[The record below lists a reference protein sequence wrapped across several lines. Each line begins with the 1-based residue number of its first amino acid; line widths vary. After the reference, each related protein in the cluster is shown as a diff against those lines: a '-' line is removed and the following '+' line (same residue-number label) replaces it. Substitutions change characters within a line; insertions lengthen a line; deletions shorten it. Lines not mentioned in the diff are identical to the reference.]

1 MDVLVL
7 SIGKLILLA
16 LLYLFLARTVRIMAL
31 ELSGTSQGVSVPSRP
46 AVAFGE
52 TRRRPK
58 GTPREVVVHVPDTRP
73 RVVTLDDQPLT
84 LGRATRVNVQVD
96 DRYVSDEHVELR
108 PDDEGW
114 LVRDLG
120 STNGT
125 FLNGAKITQ
134 ATPIGPGDQIRLGK
148 TRVEVRR

>member
-7 SIGKLILLA
+7 SIGKLLL
-16 LLYLFLARTVRIMAL
+16 LLFLYVFLGRAVRTMAL
-31 ELSGTSQGVSVPSRP
+31 DLSGSRQAASAPSRP
-46 AVAFGE
+46 AVAFRE
-52 TRRRPK
+52 PSRRPRRNP
-58 GTPREVVVHVPDTRP
+58 TEVVVHAPDTEP
-73 RVVTLDDQPLT
+73 RVVTLNDRALT
-84 LGRATRVNVQVD
+84 LGRATRVNIRLD
-96 DRYVSDEHVELR
+96 DRYVSDEHAEVR

-125 FLNGAKITQ
+125 YLNGAKITQ
-134 ATPIGPGDQIRLGK
+134 PTPIGPGDQIRLGK